1 MRGFKKFFNRQPQS
15 LNDQYRG
22 IPDDSFDQELKNK
35 IHQLEHYAEE
45 VGKSLQNKY
54 AEDFQR
60 KTGKILRVW
69 IQRDID
75 GDLNAGL
82 SAENAFEKEYRSLIA
97 IDWETSEM
105 DEELEGIDIPLWYYF
120 GGYRQGTGTIYNL
133 SQEKL
138 ELEIVNAIE
147 ELLKQLE

>member
-1 MRGFKKFFNRQPQS
+1 MRRFKKFFNRQPQS

-22 IPDDSFDQELKNK
+22 IPDDSFDQVLKYK
-35 IHQLEHYAEE
+35 IHQLELFAEE
-45 VGKSLQNKY
+45 VGKSLQSKY
-54 AEDFQR
+54 AVDFHR
-60 KTGKILRVW
+60 KTREILRVRL
-69 IQRDID
+69 QRDID
-75 GDLNAGL
+75 GDLDAGL
-82 SAENAFEKEYRSLIA
+82 SAENAFEKEYRSLLA
-97 IDWETSEM
+97 VDWGTSEM
-105 DEELEGIDIPLWYYF
+105 DEELEGIDIPLWHYF